1 MLTFF
6 ATSLGRNI
14 LIGTIAALIIGG
26 LYWWGSTGWSK
37 FRTLRD
43 ESNTVLLAVR
53 EASDNPDLEWKNAAG
68 QVVAL
73 GESNS
78 RLKGAI
84 AEQNAAID
92 EMAREAVRLRA
103 RATELKRIAD
113 KAQAQRRS
121 ALQRLSDLS
130 ITPGTRE
137 DCVTLLT
144 EAEAALDLIRQ
155 ASMETGS

>member
-1 MLTFF
+1 MIAFLS
-6 ATSLGRNI
+6 TSLGRKI
-14 LIGTIAALIIGG
+14 LIGLGAALIIGG
-26 LYWWGSTGWSK
+26 LYWWGDKGWSK
-37 FRTLRD
+37 YHDLQD
-43 ESNTVLLAVR
+43 QADTVLLAVR

-121 ALQRLSDLS
+121 ALQRLNDLS
-130 ITPGTRE
+130 ITPGTRT
-137 DCVTLLT
+137 DCMTLLS
-144 EAEAALDLIRQ
+144 EAEQALDIVRQ
-155 ASMETGS
+155 ASETGI

>member
-1 MLTFF
+1 MFTFLS
-6 ATSLGRNI
+6 TSLGRKL
-14 LIGTIAALIIGG
+14 LIGAGVVIALAA
-26 LYWWGSTGWSK
+26 LYWWGDRGWGK
-37 FRTLRD
+37 YRTLRD

-73 GESNS
+73 GASNA
-78 RLKGAI
+78 RLKSEI
-84 AEQNAAID
+84 QTQNAAID

-121 ALQRLSDLS
+121 ALQRLNDLS

-137 DCVTLLT
+137 DCMTLLN
-144 EAEAALDLIRQ
+144 EAEQALDIVRQ
-155 ASMETGS
+155 TAGETGI

>member
-14 LIGTIAALIIGG
+14 LIGLAGALVIGG
-26 LYWWGSTGWSK
+26 LYWWGDRGWSK

-53 EASDNPDLEWKNAAG
+53 EASDNPELEWKNAAG

-137 DCVTLLT
+137 DCMTLLQ
-144 EAEAALDLIRQ
+144 EAEEALNIVRQ
-155 ASMETGS
+155 TAGETGI